1 MRVGNE
7 KFILEELGEAFF
19 GKSGA
24 FRWEAIN
31 GIDDGCKVSTTLVT
45 CILIF
50 YFFVGFRLVED
61 VLGVFGG
68 IGWAIGVDNLSV
80 ENGDTLV
87 LPESDDAFVT
97 TSVSFSKM
105 SRRVDLLK
113 GRGGGVV
120 GILGFSE
127 ENGGFVDDGV

>member
-1 MRVGNE
+1 MRSSFWRSWARRFSARAVPFDGRP
-7 KFILEELGEAFF
+7 
-19 GKSGA
+19 S
-24 FRWEAIN
+24 
-31 GIDDGCKVSTTLVT
+31 IDDGCKVSTTLVT

-68 IGWAIGVDNLSV
+68 IGRAIGVDNLSV

-120 GILGFSE
+120 GILGFSK